1 MSPVRLTARSR
12 SPEAGAAA
20 RSAEIARMISAG
32 AAALIL
38 MPSAMPVS
46 RPAYHASAVA
56 SRGRSPSRGM
66 ANAKA
71 PNSAAAWARSA
82 SEKLEAMMPMRSDVR
97 NSNTAGAHD
106 PGRPPSRPRSAAA
119 PTATMAA

>member
-1 MSPVRLTARSR
+1 
-12 SPEAGAAA
+12 
-20 RSAEIARMISAG
+20 MISAG
-32 AAALIL
+32 TAALIL

-71 PNSAAAWARSA
+71 PKSAAAWARSA
-82 SEKLEAMMPMRSDVR
+82 SEKLEAMTADALLTSGTATRRAPTIPGGSRGGRS
-97 NSNTAGAHD
+97 
-106 PGRPPSRPRSAAA
+106 SAAA
-119 PTATMAA
+119 PAATMAA